1 MVIYLVMT
9 IWPFYGP
16 GYWGGYLGASQP
28 MLLCVTLCPLIKY
41 VQKLWKSWH
50 LKGST
55 SMKIV
60 WLFFTIFIF
69 LFKNVKRNLNS
80 KYFLTKRTPAYI
92 WIFWISL
99 IESIWEFRDQV
110 EKQRWQFWRHESA
123 AHPKVSLKSSFYFVS
138 LFGQIPVLL
147 SSFTLYHFL
156 FNSNLVYLK
165 KPSSTFNIRCRYPMI
180 SLSWMP
186 PTFE

>member
-1 MVIYLVMT
+1 MVIYLAMK

-28 MLLCVTLCPLIKY
+28 ILLCVTLCLLIKY

-60 WLFFTIFIF
+60 TFFTIFIF

-92 WIFWISL
+92 WTFWISL
-99 IESIWEFRDQV
+99 TESIWEFRDQV
-110 EKQRWQFWRHESA
+110 EKQRWQFLRHESA

-156 FNSNLVYLK
+156 FNLFSISQKTIFYLQH
-165 KPSSTFNIRCRYPMI
+165 P
-180 SLSWMP
+180 L
-186 PTFE
+186 